1 MFSRQSRQC
10 YNKAVRV
17 AIIGLGLIGG
27 SMGLALK
34 QANWRE
40 AEIIGYVRRQE
51 VGSLALK
58 LGAVDKVELGIR
70 ETVKGADIVIIA
82 TPVLTIKDIF
92 SQIASDLPTNSIVT
106 DTASTKLQVMRWA
119 EELLPSGISFI
130 GGHPMAGK
138 ETSGIRAA
146 KADLFH
152 NCTYCLTPAPQASPT
167 AVRTVTDMVKKLG
180 AVPLTI
186 GAQEHDNLVAGISH
200 LPLLLSAALV
210 SVTTRNPSWQ
220 RMARLAASGYRDA
233 TRLASG
239 NPEVNAHICLSNP
252 DAIISWIDIFIE
264 ELQRLRRLV
273 ADGNNEIEKTL
284 ALAREAREKWLE
296 RRS

>member
-1 MFSRQSRQC
+1 MSSHSRQC
-10 YNKAVRV
+10 YNKAMRIAV
-17 AIIGLGLIGG
+17 IGLGLIGG
-27 SMGLALK
+27 SIGLALK
-34 QANWRE
+34 QANWHE
-40 AEIIGYVRRQE
+40 AEIVGYVRHQE

-58 LGAVDKVELGIR
+58 LGAVNKVESDLR

-92 SQIASDLPTNSIVT
+92 SQIASALPINSIVT

-119 EELLPSGISFI
+119 KELLPQGISFI

-138 ETSGIRAA
+138 ETSGIRVA

-152 NCTYCLTPAPQASPT
+152 NCTYCLTPAPQARPT
-167 AVRTVTDMVKKLG
+167 AVRTVTDMVKNLG
-180 AVPLTI
+180 AVPLNI
-186 GAQEHDNLVAGISH
+186 SASEHDNLVAGISH

-220 RMARLAASGYRDA
+220 RIARLAASGYRDI

-239 NPEVNAHICLSNP
+239 NPEVNAHICLTNP

-264 ELQRLRRLV
+264 ELQKLRRLV
-273 ADGNNEIEKTL
+273 ADGNNEIEKIL
-284 ALAREAREKWLE
+284 ALACEARQKWLE
-296 RRS
+296 GRS